1 MINDSVWPNRSCPSL
16 DRLRGFLTVARVR
29 REYQRAYD
37 SLQRMNAQ
45 TGNTFEIKAVAGA
58 IIAEICRLLFITQA
72 PLDAL
77 SRFRIHLNNYKQ
89 LRGREDRLFQ
99 HSGWLS
105 DQYVVCTTTDTRD
118 HDASC
123 EYMHLFASWKAYMV
137 CPAAHSLPETGRYR
151 AFARLFEGAV
161 INGLG
166 AIQVWPIQCALV
178 GLSVCCWTTFG
189 CRNCPHVCVYVCVCS
204 QIYCA
209 RVQTEHP
216 GFYYR
221 YAATHARE
229 RKRLSDALCGGEHAT
244 VTQGEAVYVGQP
256 VLIVYGKTLSP
267 EETTLEHICVGSA
280 SHSGRYNACLY
291 AQPADHEP
299 VTT

>member
-1 MINDSVWPNRSCPSL
+1 MRAANICTCLHHGKLTWYVLLLIPFL
-16 DRLRGFLTVARVR
+16 KLVGTVHLRGCLKAP
-29 REYQRAYD
+29 
-37 SLQRMNAQ
+37 SS
-45 TGNTFEIKAVAGA
+45 TGSGLSRCGPFSVHWSVCLSVAGRHLA
-58 IIAEICRLLFITQA
+58 AET
-72 PLDAL
+72 
-77 SRFRIHLNNYKQ
+77 
-89 LRGREDRLFQ
+89 
-99 HSGWLS
+99 
-105 DQYVVCTTTDTRD
+105 
-118 HDASC
+118 
-123 EYMHLFASWKAYMV
+123 
-137 CPAAHSLPETGRYR
+137 
-151 AFARLFEGAV
+151 ARM
-161 INGLG
+161 
-166 AIQVWPIQCALV
+166 CA
-178 GLSVCCWTTFG
+178 CM
-189 CRNCPHVCVYVCVCS
+189 YVCA

-256 VLIVYGKTLSP
+256 VLIVDGKTLSP

-299 VTT
+299 VTTYG